1 MNFTFDLSNFL
12 AGLITG
18 GAASALIT
26 FQLTKN
32 LRSGANGNSV
42 DQSGSRARGD
52 VVGRDKTTNRK

>member
-1 MNFTFDLSNFL
+1 MNFTFDFSNFV
-12 AGLITG
+12 AGLIAG

-42 DQSGSRARGD
+42 DQSGSSAGGD
-52 VVGRDKTTNRK
+52 IVGRDKNTTAK